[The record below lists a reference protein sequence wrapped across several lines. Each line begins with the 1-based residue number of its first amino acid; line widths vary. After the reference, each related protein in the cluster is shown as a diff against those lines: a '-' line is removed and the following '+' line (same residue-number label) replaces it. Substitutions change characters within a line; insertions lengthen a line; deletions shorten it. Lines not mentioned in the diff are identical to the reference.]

1 LGWHDHATRMPLHNP
16 PRPSDGREYH
26 SPTTSS
32 EDLMDERPRNLR
44 AMLAEAKDTSELM
57 VDLAYASVYFGDPD
71 MAEEVDELEQ
81 QMSELVHDM
90 RAVCV
95 MAARSP
101 REAEGMSSVLQVVSA
116 IERMANDAVDIAR
129 IVTHRLGIPQQL
141 VADLSDA
148 EEVSH
153 RVLVSD
159 GSHMAH
165 RPLSALELTVQA
177 GMRVMAVRRGRQWI
191 TDVNGDT
198 VLVPGDVLFLHG
210 SPDGITRLRELAGA
224 PVWEP
229 TRPDGGEALTD
240 LDRAVDVLVEMKNLS
255 EAAVGV
261 AYSALVLGDRG
272 LAAEVGHLEQRLDE
286 MRDHL
291 ELWVLRAAAD
301 GMDPSSLRGLLH
313 LAEAAEDLGDQA
325 RAMVWLIEEGEE
337 LHPILGI
344 ALGEADEVAVRFP
357 VAVGSTVDGSTLKD
371 LQLNIEPGFTVL
383 AIRRGGGYVY
393 RPRGPVR
400 LAAGDELIASGPE
413 EGQVLLAAMCGW
425 ELVEDGDG
433 EDQLVPVG

>member
-1 LGWHDHATRMPLHNP
+1 
-16 PRPSDGREYH
+16 
-26 SPTTSS
+26 
-32 EDLMDERPRNLR
+32 MDERPRNLR

-229 TRPDGGEALTD
+229 PRPDGGEALTD